1 MKAKPRLQYRLQD
14 TGAARNMKLLVRKLQ
29 ALNIPKKEVMYVFVR
44 LERPWKKASPNQ
56 LEAAIANTL

>member
-14 TGAARNMKLLVRKLQ
+14 TGAARNKKHLLRKLQ
-29 ALNIPKKEVMYVFVR
+29 ALNRPKKEVMCVFVR
-44 LERPWKKASPNQ
+44 IEWPWKKASPNQ